1 MSQQKNMIEQSP
13 ESSSLRFKEHF
24 SGQEI
29 RPEVPRNKECVEG
42 DVICQRWRG
51 RKYQYFIVERIEPGS
66 PSTAYVRHIKPALW
80 KSILLAGLLIIA
92 WFGISEILDY
102 LLPF

>member
-1 MSQQKNMIEQSP
+1 MIEQNP

-29 RPEVPRNKECVEG
+29 RPEIDRDKECVEG
-42 DVICQRWRG
+42 DVICQRWSG
-51 RKYQYFIVERIEPGS
+51 KSGKKYQYFIVERIEPGN
-66 PSTAYVRHIKPALW
+66 PTTAYVRHIKPALW